1 MNEQTGVAGDLG
13 EAVEALQASLERA
26 AVSAARIR
34 ELLPRVSTLNA
45 VFDELKAV
53 IDSGRRSA
61 GIVPQPASAE
71 PARTRPTLVVPSAAP
86 TRQPQPW
93 AAPAPQPLTPPESW
107 PQAEAAGDAGPDAP
121 ADQPF
126 RPQAPGD
133 GAEQLVA
140 FRLEFEARPG
150 PLDLRAVDDAVSE
163 HPAVRDV
170 ALLDYDGRK
179 ATLKVLIDAATSPA
193 DVQGALTSRAAE
205 IFTGGDGVSIVAQE
219 DVA

>member
-1 MNEQTGVAGDLG
+1 MNEQTGVARDLA
-13 EAVEALQASLERA
+13 EAVEEMQASLERA

-34 ELLPRVSTLNA
+34 ELLPRVSTLSA
-45 VFDELKAV
+45 VFDELQAV
-53 IDSGRRSA
+53 IDSGRQSA
-61 GIVPQPASAE
+61 GIARQAASPE
-71 PARTRPTLVVPSAAP
+71 PARARPTLVVPSAAP
-86 TRQPQPW
+86 PRQPQPW
-93 AAPAPQPLTPPESW
+93 AAPAPQPLTPPEAW
-107 PQAEAAGDAGPDAP
+107 PQAEPAVEAVPDAP

-179 ATLKVLIDAATSPA
+179 ATLKVWIDAAASPA
-193 DVQGALTSRAAE
+193 DVQGALTSRASE
-205 IFTGGDGVSIVAQE
+205 IFTGSDDVSIVAQE

>member
-1 MNEQTGVAGDLG
+1 MNEQTGVANDLA
-13 EAVEALQASLERA
+13 EAVEEMQSSLERA
-26 AVSAARIR
+26 AASAARIR

-45 VFDELKAV
+45 VFDELQAV
-53 IDSGRRSA
+53 IDAGRQSA
-61 GIVPQPASAE
+61 GIVPQAASPE

-86 TRQPQPW
+86 SRQPELW
-93 AAPAPQPLTPPESW
+93 AGHEPQSLTPPESW
-107 PQAEAAGDAGPDAP
+107 PRAEAPSDAAADAP
-121 ADQPF
+121 ADEPF

-133 GAEQLVA
+133 GAEHLIA

-179 ATLKVLIDAATSPA
+179 ATLKVWIDAAASPS
-193 DVQGALTSRAAE
+193 DVQGVLTSRASE
-205 IFTGGDGVSIVAQE
+205 IFTRGDDVSIVAQE